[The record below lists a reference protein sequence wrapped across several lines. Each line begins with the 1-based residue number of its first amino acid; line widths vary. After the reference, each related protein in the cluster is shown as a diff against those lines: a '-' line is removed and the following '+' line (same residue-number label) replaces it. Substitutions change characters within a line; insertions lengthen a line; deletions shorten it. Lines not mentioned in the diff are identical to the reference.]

1 MPNKIITTLV
11 TAAKSYDLTTLDVVK
26 QELALTNGAKDELLK
41 RYIASASAAA
51 AQYCNRRFQAETVK
65 DEIFPAQDP
74 HPWVLS
80 GSFEV
85 LQLSRWPIIK
95 LVPSSVGGGG
105 LTENGVDLFEGVDFK
120 VDYTTGALIRIDV
133 AGNRTMWNALP
144 KVVQYQAGYDPVPPE
159 IEDAVLRMVSR
170 RYATQGRD
178 PNLKQES
185 IAGVVERQWWIATG
199 SDSGNMSPDITDL
212 LDNYRVPVSI

>member
-1 MPNKIITTLV
+1 MPNNIITTLI
-11 TAAKSYDLTTLDVVK
+11 TPAKSYDLTTLDVVK
-26 QELALTNGAKDELLK
+26 QELALSDGKKDDLLK

-80 GSFEV
+80 GSFET
-85 LQLSRWPIIK
+85 LQLSRWPIVT
-95 LVPSSVGGGG
+95 LVSLAENGTA
-105 LTENGVDLFEGVDFK
+105 LTENTDFK
-120 VDYTTGALIRIDV
+120 VDYTTGALIRLDV
-133 AGNRTMWNALP
+133 SGNRTLWNALP
-144 KVVQYQAGYDPVPPE
+144 KVVQYEAGYDPVPPE
-159 IEDAVLRMVSR
+159 VEDAVLRMVSR

-185 IAGVVERQWWIATG
+185 IPGVVERQWWIATG